1 MPDRISTWFRLEF
14 CRLERTVPCTGRQMR
29 NSFFALNMLVWAVIV
44 IFACKLIV

>member
-1 MPDRISTWFRLEF
+1 
-14 CRLERTVPCTGRQMR
+14 MR